1 MFLNKRYEK
10 LKFDSRNVSFQF
22 KKEYNKMLSELREKN
37 NPVDVS
43 RFFPN
48 EKKARSTINNIRAK
62 YVTKETKV
70 KVKKTKDLNSRFNV
84 LIPRY

>member
-1 MFLNKRYEK
+1 
-10 LKFDSRNVSFQF
+10 
-22 KKEYNKMLSELREKN
+22 MLSELREKN

-70 KVKKTKDLNSRFNV
+70 KVKKTKDLKLSDDMKVIIIDGKEHAFSMILSLKVILKN
-84 LIPRY
+84 